1 MNPLACFSGNQD
13 IASSSQKESFEAL
26 PIQPLFTE
34 RLLDLLDQDI
44 SNDEEVQHAEN
55 VLSEIIVISIGQVF
69 NNDDLAHEYYC
80 TFAKNYAGLPRQKNS
95 DNGKDSRERKSS
107 CCGCAAHMSVSL
119 HVEGD
124 LTSWRVISFSN
135 DHNHELLDQRE
146 VRYLPAY
153 RSISEYYRSRLL
165 TFATTGMCVKEM
177 IRLLEIEQQVKV
189 GCLPFTQKDV
199 RKFLNN
205 SKNIDRDNDAT
216 KLVLMCKKMKDN
228 DDDFKYDY
236 TVDGENKLEHI
247 AWSHGTSV
255 YDYKHYGDV
264 VVFETTYRLNAYG
277 MPVGIWVGVN
287 NHDQDLG
294 LKEAIASEMPNTKH
308 ALCIW
313 HIVSKFSGRFS
324 TILGVRYNDWKTD
337 FYRLYELESE
347 DEFITGWSD
356 MRQRDRQ
363 KRLQLE
369 PRRERKM
376 VSVVVELRDQVG
388 EQQTMQQKYLNVN
401 LKTATPIEEHASK
414 VLTPYAFDLFQ
425 QEIVATFQYATI
437 QIGVESWIVRY
448 HSKQEGGRKVTF
460 KNEDKMICCSCRG
473 FEFVGII
480 CRHSLSVLLKN
491 NYFETPEQYLP
502 IRWRREIP
510 LPQKYS
516 QDSPHGYKERYQVLQ
531 SIGLE
536 VFKESAKS
544 GERFNIA
551 YNCLTNLF
559 SNLKEMEPISIVE
572 DIEVCDTSNDL
583 EANLVDIPPT
593 ISILN
598 LNHSITKGRP
608 KEKRPK

>member
-1 MNPLACFSGNQD
+1 
-13 IASSSQKESFEAL
+13 
-26 PIQPLFTE
+26 
-34 RLLDLLDQDI
+34 
-44 SNDEEVQHAEN
+44 
-55 VLSEIIVISIGQVF
+55 
-69 NNDDLAHEYYC
+69 
-80 TFAKNYAGLPRQKNS
+80 
-95 DNGKDSRERKSS
+95 
-107 CCGCAAHMSVSL
+107 MSVSL

-124 LTSWRVISFSN
+124 LTSWRVISFNN

-177 IRLLEIEQQVKV
+177 MRLLEIEQQVKV

-199 RKFLNN
+199 RNFLNN

-247 AWSHGTSV
+247 PWSHGTSI
-255 YDYKHYGDV
+255 HASSDV
-264 VVFETTYRLNAYG
+264 AFLKFMNEKAPQTILT
-277 MPVGIWVGVN
+277 
-287 NHDQDLG
+287 DQDLG

-313 HIVSKFSGRFS
+313 HIVSKFSGWFS

-347 DEFITGWSD
+347 DEFITGWFD
-356 MRQRDRQ
+356 MVNKYDLHTNRHIHNLYALREYWAKPYVKSFFAGMTTTGRSESINSFI
-363 KRLQLE
+363 KRFVSAQTLLTDFI
-369 PRRERKM
+369 ER
-376 VSVVVELRDQVG
+376 VSVAVELGDQVG
-388 EQQTMQQKYLNVN
+388 EQQTMQQKYFNVN

-414 VLTPYAFDLFQ
+414 VLTPYAFELFQ
-425 QEIVATFQYATI
+425 QEIVAAFQYVTI
-437 QIGVESWIVRY
+437 QIGVEI
-448 HSKQEGGRKVTF
+448 
-460 KNEDKMICCSCRG
+460 
-473 FEFVGII
+473 
-480 CRHSLSVLLKN
+480 LLKN

-516 QDSPHGYKERYQVLQ
+516 QDSPHGYKKRYQVLQ

-598 LNHSITKGRP
+598 PNHSITKGRP
-608 KEKRPK
+608 NEKRPKGGVELAKKPRYCKVPTCGKTGHDKRNCPELKKLCEIEEMLRANNGSRCQKGTDVPTGSGISKGKIAIVDAPTLFYEVTGSTCGSSAASSMFALLALGDSKYRYSRNSAKLRMSFD